1 MVYWGE
7 QSAAFPVDRAKCDRC
22 LVAGRCPGGATASA
36 CTDDTFNP
44 SQSDFEA
51 CLASTRGLDLATT
64 LARPQLPMDLPAFIP
79 QIDGNSI
86 CREVSRPWVAVTLGE
101 WMKRSGSGRRLSG
114 TMHERLHV
122 DARSQVLLVLYAN
135 DKVLE
140 EYLWPSRCQFLDNL
154 GVWRP
159 DSVAAPDFSVWQGDP
174 WIERQWAMVRS
185 LRFYEM
191 LQDRGF
197 ATIPHVAWGDEG
209 QMDEWVRW
217 LNANRVQR
225 IAMDLQCLQQTRR
238 RFLPQLAT
246 FRDALNPRPSLLV
259 NGVTDEPGL
268 HALLGAWPNVSFTA
282 NVTVLAYKRRQIVPR
297 RDGSTTRAIVHRA
310 NSASL
315 LRMEIERIEAS
326 IDRFMEFPWANRARD
341 GWTDDLSRCAVP
353 RRTTNRRPEPST
365 ASAGRAGRHAKAGRV
380 RTPAAAPSPARL
392 PSSGIG

>member
-7 QSAAFPVDRAKCDRC
+7 QSAAFPLDPTKCDQC

-44 SQSDFEA
+44 SQSDFDA

-64 LARPQLPMDLPAFIP
+64 LARPQIPIDLSTFIP

-114 TMHERLHV
+114 TMQERLHI
-122 DARSQVLLVLYAN
+122 DARSRVLFVLYAN
-135 DKVLE
+135 DNLLE
-140 EYLWPSRCQFLDNL
+140 QDLWPSRDQFLDNL

-159 DSVAAPDFSVWQGDP
+159 DAVAAPDFSVWQGDS

-197 ATIPHVAWGDEG
+197 AAIPHVAWGDHG
-209 QMDEWVRW
+209 QMDEWARW
-217 LNANRVQR
+217 LNANKVQR

-238 RFLPQLAT
+238 RFLPELAA
-246 FRDALNPRPSLLV
+246 FRDALSPTPSLLV
-259 NGVTDEPGL
+259 NGVTDELGL
-268 HALLGAWPNVSFTA
+268 HALLGAWPEVSFTA

-297 RDGSTTRAIVHRA
+297 RDGSTTRAIVDRA
-310 NSASL
+310 DSSSL
-315 LRMEIERIEAS
+315 VRLEIERIEAA
-326 IDRFMEFPWANRARD
+326 IDRFMQFRWASTASN
-341 GWTDDLSRCAVP
+341 GWAGDLIRYAVP
-353 RRTTNRRPEPST
+353 RRITNRRPERST
-365 ASAGRAGRHAKAGRV
+365 ARSGRAGRAAKAGQV
-380 RTPAAAPSPARL
+380 EAALAANGRP
-392 PSSGIG
+392 G